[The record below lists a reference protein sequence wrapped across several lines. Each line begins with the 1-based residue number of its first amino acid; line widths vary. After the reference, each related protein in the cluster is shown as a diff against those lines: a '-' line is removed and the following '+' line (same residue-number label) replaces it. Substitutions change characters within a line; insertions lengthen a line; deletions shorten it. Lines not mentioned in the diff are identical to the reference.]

1 MMVTEKRISV
11 FAEWDPEAEVF
22 SVTSED
28 VPGLVTE
35 ARNSEILVEK
45 LRIIIPEL
53 LELNGNQDHGDL
65 CVEIFYT
72 TVEKVNVYV

>member
-1 MMVTEKRISV
+1 MVTDKHISV

-35 ARNSEILVEK
+35 ARNAEILVEN

-53 LELNGNQDHGDL
+53 LELNGNQNHGEF

-72 TVEKVNVYV
+72 TVEKVTVYA